1 MRQSYRDKQ
10 NRRAR
15 IAKQKETK
23 FDDKKTKN
31 KGPRKEGNA
40 QRPRRDERAYKEQRM
55 PREEAVQVDKEYEDV
70 IAGRNAVL
78 ELLKSDKDINKIF
91 VERGERHG
99 SINEIIARARESKV
113 VLVEVEKSKLDLY
126 AENHQGVVAI
136 VPPFNYC
143 EIEDILDVAK
153 EREEDPFVLIL
164 DGIEDPH
171 NLGAIIRTAE
181 TAGVHG
187 IIIPK
192 RRTAQVNSTVAKV
205 SAGATTYVKV
215 ARVNNI
221 VDSIKK
227 LKDAGLWVIGTDGD
241 AETMYYNQDLKGPLA
256 IVIGSEGFGMGKLVK
271 ENADILIKIPMKG
284 EITSLNASV
293 SAGIVIYEA
302 VRQRM

>member
-15 IAKQKETK
+15 IAKEREEKSVN
-23 FDDKKTKN
+23 KKNNNAKN
-31 KGPRKEGNA
+31 NNFRKEN
-40 QRPRRDERAYKEQRM
+40 RPSRNESFERRTKEK
-55 PREEAVQVDKEYEDV
+55 EEKIVIDKEYEDV
-70 IAGRNAVL
+70 VAGRNAVL

-91 VERGERHG
+91 VERGEKHG
-99 SINEIIARARESKV
+99 SINEIVARARESKV

-143 EIEDILDVAK
+143 EIEDILDVA
-153 EREEDPFVLIL
+153 REKQEDPFVLIL

-221 VDSIKK
+221 VDSIRK